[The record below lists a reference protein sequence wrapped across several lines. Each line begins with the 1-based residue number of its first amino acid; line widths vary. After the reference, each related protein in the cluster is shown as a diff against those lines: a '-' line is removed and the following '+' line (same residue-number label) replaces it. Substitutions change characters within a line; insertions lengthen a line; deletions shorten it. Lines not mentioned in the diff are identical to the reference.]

1 MKTII
6 LPDRGEWES
15 LCRRPSINRNDL
27 EEIVREILKDV
38 KSEKDKALY
47 TYSEKFD
54 GVKLG
59 NLKVSSEEISESV
72 RQVSDQIKRAINAAR
87 ENIER
92 FHSSQ
97 LLTEAPVETS
107 KGVRCWRKNIP
118 IEKAGLYIPGGSAPL
133 FSTVLML
140 GIPAKLAGCKEII
153 ICSPP
158 GKNGKINPL
167 ILYTAQLIGITDIFK
182 TGGAQAIAAMA
193 YGTETIPQTYKIFG
207 PGNQFVTKAKE
218 IVQQE
223 GIAIDMPAGPS
234 EVLVISDWKANPEF
248 VAADLLSQ
256 AEHGTDSQVI
266 YLTDSGDMIEN
277 VKRQIEDQLEEL
289 PRKEIAVKALG
300 NSMLIL
306 LPSLDKCIDFSNI
319 YAPEHLI
326 INTSD
331 PHSLA
336 DRVVNAGSVFL
347 GPYSCE
353 SAGDYASG
361 TNHTLPTNRFARNYS
376 GVSADSFLKK
386 ITFQEIS
393 GEGIK
398 NLGPAIEIMAEAE
411 FLNGHKNAVSVR
423 LKSLNNG

>member
-218 IVQQE
+218 LVQEE
-223 GIAIDMPAGPS
+223 GVAIDMPAGPS
-234 EVLVISDWKANPEF
+234 EVLVISDAKANPEF
-248 VAADLLSQ
+248 IAADLLSQ
-256 AEHGTDSQVI
+256 AEHGADSQVI

-277 VKRQIEDQLEEL
+277 VKKEIEKQLESL
-289 PRKEIAVKALG
+289 PRKEIARKALG
-300 NSMLIL
+300 NSILIQ
-306 LPSLDKCIDFSNI
+306 LPSLDRCMDFSNF

-326 INTSD
+326 INTSE
-331 PHSLA
+331 PQNLA
-336 DRVVNAGSVFL
+336 ERVINAGSVFL

-361 TNHTLPTNRFARNYS
+361 TNHTLPTSGFARNYS

-386 ITFQEIS
+386 VTFQEIT
-393 GEGIK
+393 GDGIR

-423 LKSLNNG
+423 IKSLSND